1 MEIEGTE
8 QYQAAAFEEGHYLQV
23 EVAAKLKT
31 SKNAQLAD
39 DFLNFMV
46 SEGFQKHLPL
56 SNVMYPVNTPAEMP
70 AAYSKLIK
78 PTKVLQLD
86 TAEINQNR
94 KQWVND
100 WLNVMT
106 Q

>member
-1 MEIEGTE
+1 
-8 QYQAAAFEEGHYLQV
+8 V

-31 SKNAQLAD
+31 SNNSELAD
-39 DFLNFMV
+39 EFLTFMV

-56 SNVMYPVNTPAEMP
+56 SNVMYPVNTPEDMP
-70 AAYSKLIK
+70 EAYGKLIK
-78 PTKVLQLD
+78 PTQVLQLD
-86 TAEINQNR
+86 TAVINQNR
-94 KQWVND
+94 KQWVSD